1 MLDGSYWNKVNS
13 LQVVF
18 ENTEME
24 SNTNEIT
31 ETVVS
36 QQSIIITNEGVI
48 FPPGILLLLPFSFSA
63 ELLEKRFVE
72 LKSQVKSLRLCLVNP
87 FNINVPII

>member
-63 ELLEKRFVE
+63 ELLEKRSVE
-72 LKSQVKSLRLCLVNP
+72 LKSQVKSLCLCLVNP

>member
-1 MLDGSYWNKVNS
+1 MNS
-13 LQVVF
+13 LHVVF

-48 FPPGILLLLPFSFSA
+48 FPSGILLLLPFSFSA

-72 LKSQVKSLRLCLVNP
+72 LKSQVKSLCLFLVNP
-87 FNINVPII
+87 FNTNVPIIEK

>member
-1 MLDGSYWNKVNS
+1 MNS

-63 ELLEKRFVE
+63 ELLEKRFLE
-72 LKSQVKSLRLCLVNP
+72 LKSQVKSLCLFLVNP
-87 FNINVPII
+87 FNINVPIIEK